1 MQSFDNQ
8 MQSFQTVQNLVG
20 RIKIFTVSD
29 NQSKSQKF
37 KKLMILFPAFFKFI
51 MQIFVC
57 QDI

>member
-8 MQSFQTVQNLVG
+8 IKSFQTVQNLVG

-29 NQSKSQKF
+29 YQMKSHKF
-37 KKLMILFPAFFKFI
+37 KKLMILFPAFLKFI